1 MGPGYMNKR
10 FAIAD
15 TDFDVME
22 ETNSNVQ
29 EPRKLN
35 FLEEIIEKD
44 LAEGRVDSV
53 MTRFPPEPNG
63 YLHLGHAKSI
73 CLNFG
78 LAQKYGGKTNLR
90 FDDTN
95 PTKEDTEYVDSI
107 KDDIKRLGFQ
117 WDRALYVSD
126 YFDQL
131 YEWAEQMI
139 REGLA
144 YVDDQTQEQIR
155 EGRGTVDKPGV
166 NSPYRD
172 RSVEENLKLFRE
184 MKEGRYADG
193 EKVLRAK
200 IDMAHPNMMFR
211 DPLLYRIKHAHHH
224 RTGDKWCIYPMYD
237 YTHGQC
243 DSIEHIT
250 HSICT
255 LEFDVHRPLYDWFIK
270 TLRIYP
276 SHQYEFAR
284 LNLTYTLMSKR
295 KLLELV
301 QKNYVSGWDDPRMPT
316 LCGVRRRGYTAEA
329 LKMFCEKIGVSKRD
343 QLMDIQLLE
352 WCVRQDLNARA
363 NRYMVVQDPLKVTL
377 TNWEP
382 GKVEWFDCPLNPADP
397 EGATRKVPFSG
408 ELLIDRADFMEDA
421 PKKFFRLKPGGEVRL
436 KYTYII
442 RCDEVVKDAEGN
454 VVELRCSYDPST
466 RPGGGDW
473 RSVKGTIHWVSASH
487 AREIELRLYDRLFTE
502 ADMNSIPADRDYKE
516 FLNPQ
521 SLVIGKGYAEP
532 ALAEDASGI
541 AVQFERTG
549 YYFKDKDSTDAHII
563 FNKTVALKDS
573 YKPE

>member
-1 MGPGYMNKR
+1 
-10 FAIAD
+10 
-15 TDFDVME
+15 ME
-22 ETNSNVQ
+22 EVKKEAV
-29 EPRKLN
+29 EPKKLN
-35 FLEEIIEKD
+35 FLEEIIESD
-44 LAEGRVDSV
+44 LKSGKMDSIL
-53 MTRFPPEPNG
+53 TRFPPEPNG

-73 CLNFG
+73 CINFG

-107 KDDIKRLGFQ
+107 KEDIKWLGFQ
-117 WDRALYVSD
+117 WDKEKYASD

-131 YEWAEQMI
+131 YEWAEELIQ
-139 REGLA
+139 RGLA
-144 YVDDQTQEQIR
+144 YVDDQTQEEISK
-155 EGRGTVDKPGV
+155 GRGTIDKPGTE
-166 NSPYRD
+166 SPYRN

-184 MKEGRYADG
+184 MRDGKYADG

-200 IDMAHPNMMFR
+200 IDMASPNMMFR
-211 DPLLYRIKHAHHH
+211 DPLLYRIKHASHH

-255 LEFDVHRPLYDWFIK
+255 LEFDVHRPLYDWFIQ
-270 TLRIYP
+270 TLGIYP

-301 QKNYVSGWDDPRMPT
+301 QKGLVSGWDDPRMPT

-352 WCVRQDLNARA
+352 WCVRQDLNARS
-363 NRYMVVQDPLKVTL
+363 NRYMVVEDPIKVTL
-377 TNWEP
+377 TNWAP
-382 GKVEWFDCPLNPADP
+382 GKVEWFDCPLNPAEP
-397 EGATRKVPFSG
+397 EGATRKVPFTG
-408 ELLIDRADFMEDA
+408 EMYISRADFMEDA
-421 PKKFFRLKPGGEVRL
+421 PKKFFRLKPDGEVRL

-442 RCDEVVKDAEGN
+442 KCNEVIKDAEGN
-454 VVELRCSYDPST
+454 VTELKCTFDPTT
-466 RPGGGDW
+466 RPGSGEW
-473 RSVKGTIHWVSASH
+473 RSVKGTIHWVSIAH
-487 AREIELRLYDRLFTE
+487 AKEVELRKYDRLFTL
-502 ADMNSIPADRDYKE
+502 ADMSQVPEDKDYKD
-516 FLNPQ
+516 FLNPE
-521 SLVIGKGYAEP
+521 SLVLGTGYAEP
-532 ALAEDASGI
+532 ALLEDQSGI
-541 AVQFERTG
+541 AVQFERDG
-549 YYFKDKDSTDAHII
+549 YFFKDKDSTPEHPV
-563 FNKTVALKDS
+563 FNRTTVLKDS

>member
-1 MGPGYMNKR
+1 
-10 FAIAD
+10 
-15 TDFDVME
+15 ME
-22 ETNSNVQ
+22 E
-29 EPRKLN
+29 RKLN
-35 FLEEIIEKD
+35 FLEEIIEAD
-44 LAEGRVDSV
+44 LASGKVDAV

-90 FDDTN
+90 YDDTN

-107 KDDIKRLGFQ
+107 KEDIQWLGFH
-117 WDRALYVSD
+117 WDKELYASD

-131 YEWAEQMI
+131 YEWAEDLI
-139 REGLA
+139 KRGLA
-144 YVDDQTQEQIR
+144 YVDDQNQEEIR
-155 EGRGTVDKPGV
+155 LNRGTVDKPGTP
-166 NSPYRD
+166 SPWRD
-172 RSVEENLKLFRE
+172 RTPEENLKLFRE
-184 MKEGRYADG
+184 MKAGKYAEG

-211 DPLLYRIKHAHHH
+211 DPLLYRIKFAHHH

-255 LEFDVHRPLYDWFIK
+255 LEFDVHRPLYDWFIE
-270 TLRIYP
+270 TLGIYP

-301 QKNYVSGWDDPRMPT
+301 QKGLVSGWDDPRMPT

-329 LKMFCEKIGVSKRD
+329 LRMFCDKIGVSKRD

-352 WCVRQDLNARA
+352 WCVRQDLNARS
-363 NRYMVVQDPLKVTL
+363 NRYMVVQDPIKVTL
-377 TNWEP
+377 TNYPE
-382 GKVEWFDCPLNPADP
+382 GQVEWFDCPLNPAEP

-408 ELLIDRADFMEDA
+408 ELYIDRADFMEDA
-421 PKKFFRLKPGGEVRL
+421 PKKFFRLKPDGEVRL

-442 RCDEVVKDAEGN
+442 KCNEVIKNEDGE
-454 VVELRCSYDPST
+454 VVELKCTYDPT
-466 RPGGGDW
+466 THPTTGEW
-473 RSVKGTIHWVSASH
+473 RSVKGTIHWVSIPH
-487 AREIELRLYDRLFTE
+487 AKEIELRNYDRLFTL
-502 ADMNSIPADRDYKE
+502 ADMSQVPEDKDYKD
-516 FLNPQ
+516 FLNPE
-521 SLVIGKGYAEP
+521 SLVVGEGWAEP
-532 ALAEDASGI
+532 ALLDDASGI

-549 YYFKDKDSTDAHII
+549 YYVKDKDSTPEKAV
-563 FNKTVALKDS
+563 FNKTTALKDS

>member
-1 MGPGYMNKR
+1 MDPVTKTP
-10 FAIAD
+10 A
-15 TDFDVME
+15 E
-22 ETNSNVQ
+22 

-35 FLEEIIEKD
+35 FLEEIIEAD
-44 LAEGRVDSV
+44 LASGKVDSV

-78 LAQKYGGKTNLR
+78 LAQRYGGKTNLR
-90 FDDTN
+90 YDDTN

-107 KDDIKRLGFQ
+107 KEDISWMGFK
-117 WDRALYVSD
+117 WDKELYASD

-131 YEWAEQMI
+131 YEWAEQLI
-139 REGLA
+139 KEGLA
-144 YVDDQTQEQIR
+144 YVDDQTQDEIR
-155 EGRGTVDKPGV
+155 SGRGTVDTPGV
-166 NSPYRD
+166 ESPWRN
-172 RSVEENLKLFRE
+172 RSVEENLRLFRE
-184 MKEGRYADG
+184 MKEGKYAEG

-211 DPLLYRIKHAHHH
+211 DPLLYRIKFAHHH

-237 YTHGQC
+237 FTHGQC

-255 LEFDVHRPLYDWFIK
+255 LEFDVHRPLYDWFIA
-270 TLRIYP
+270 TLGIYP

-301 QKNYVSGWDDPRMPT
+301 TKGLVSGWDDPRMPT
-316 LCGVRRRGYTAEA
+316 LCGVRRRGYTPEA
-329 LKMFCEKIGVSKRD
+329 LRMFCDKIGVSKRD

-352 WCVRQDLNARA
+352 WCVRQDLNARS
-363 NRYMVVQDPLKVTL
+363 NRYMVVQDPVKL
-377 TNWEP
+377 TISNYPE
-382 GKVEWFDCPLNPADP
+382 GQVEWFDCPLNPAEPDGP
-397 EGATRKVPFSG
+397 SRKVPFSRNLFI
-408 ELLIDRADFMEDA
+408 ERADFMEDA

-442 RCDEVVKDAEGN
+442 KCEEVIKDSEGN
-454 VVELRCSYDPST
+454 VKELVCTYDPST
-466 RPGGGDW
+466 RPGGEGAW
-473 RSVKGTIHWVSASH
+473 RSVKGTIHWVEEGSAVPI
-487 AREIELRLYDRLFTE
+487 EIRNYDRLFTR
-502 ADMNSIPADRDYKE
+502 ANMNDIPEDKDYKD
-516 FLNPQ
+516 FLNPD
-521 SLVIGKGYAEP
+521 SLIIGSGLAEP
-532 ALAEDASGI
+532 ALLSDGSGI

-549 YYFKDKDSTDAHII
+549 YYFKDKDSTPEKAV
-563 FNKTVALKDS
+563 FNKTTALKDS

>member
-1 MGPGYMNKR
+1 
-10 FAIAD
+10 
-15 TDFDVME
+15 ME
-22 ETNSNVQ
+22 E
-29 EPRKLN
+29 RKLN
-35 FLEEIIEKD
+35 FLEEIIEAD
-44 LAEGRVDSV
+44 LASGKVDSV

-90 FDDTN
+90 YDDTN

-107 KDDIKRLGFQ
+107 KEDIQWLGFQ
-117 WDRALYVSD
+117 WDKELYASD

-131 YEWAEQMI
+131 YEWAEDLI
-139 REGLA
+139 KRGLA
-144 YVDDQTQEQIR
+144 YVDDQTQEEIR
-155 EGRGTVDKPGV
+155 LNRGTVDKPGTP
-166 NSPYRD
+166 SPWRD
-172 RSVEENLKLFRE
+172 RTPEENLKLFRE
-184 MKEGRYADG
+184 MKAGKYAEG

-211 DPLLYRIKHAHHH
+211 DPLLYRIKFAHHH

-255 LEFDVHRPLYDWFIK
+255 LEFDVHRPLYDWFIE
-270 TLRIYP
+270 TLGIYP

-301 QKNYVSGWDDPRMPT
+301 QKGLVSGWDDPRMPT

-329 LKMFCEKIGVSKRD
+329 LRMFCDKIGVSKRD

-352 WCVRQDLNARA
+352 WCVRQDLNARS
-363 NRYMVVQDPLKVTL
+363 NRYMVVQDPVKVTIS
-377 TNWEP
+377 NYPE
-382 GKVEWFDCPLNPADP
+382 GQVEWFDCPLNPAEP
-397 EGATRKVPFSG
+397 EGATRKVPFSR
-408 ELLIDRADFMEDA
+408 ELYIDRADFMEDA
-421 PKKFFRLKPGGEVRL
+421 PKKFFRLKPDGEVRL

-442 RCDEVVKDAEGN
+442 KCNEVVKDAEGK
-454 VVELRCSYDPST
+454 VVELVCTYDPST
-466 RPGGGDW
+466 HPVTGEW
-473 RSVKGTIHWVSASH
+473 RSVKGTIHWVSVPH
-487 AREIELRLYDRLFTE
+487 AKKLEVRNYDRLFTL
-502 ADMNSIPADRDYKE
+502 ADMSQVPEDKDYKD
-516 FLNPQ
+516 FLNPD
-521 SLVIGKGYAEP
+521 SLIVSDGYAEP
-532 ALAEDASGI
+532 ALLDDASGL

-549 YYFKDKDSTDAHII
+549 YYVKDKDSTPELPV
-563 FNKTVALKDS
+563 FNKTTALKDS